1 MPMRAQTVRHA
12 SMCIAAAMLLACASA
27 MAATPADTAGT
38 PGEVRGIEHRSD
50 GRAFIRLKLRL
61 PGGDLRFTT
70 LTYRV
75 RDASLIEGVAQG
87 QQVRFAARRIEG
99 ENTLTAIE
107 RAP

>member
-1 MPMRAQTVRHA
+1 MPMRAPTVRHA
-12 SMCIAAAMLLACASA
+12 SMCIVAAMLLAGAPA
-27 MAATPADTAGT
+27 MAAPPADTAGT
-38 PGEVRGIEHRSD
+38 PGEVRSIEHRSD